1 VAGTDHSRRQE
12 GANAQAPAVVLV
24 APQLGE
30 NIGAAA
36 RAMLNFGLA
45 DLRLVAPRDGWPN
58 EAARANASGAD
69 QVIDGAHVFETPA
82 DAVADLSLVLATTAR
97 PRDMTKD
104 VLAPAEAAAALREAS
119 ARGERAGLLFGRES
133 TGLDND
139 ALALADALVMAPCN
153 PGFASLNLAMA
164 VLLVAYEWFKAGAG
178 APARGPSS
186 PRPRAATKAE
196 LMGLFAQ
203 LEAELDACGFL
214 RVAEKRPSVVR
225 NLRNMFQRAR
235 LTEQEVRTLRG
246 VITGLV
252 EHGRRFGP
260 GAAKRK

>member
-1 VAGTDHSRRQE
+1 MAGTDHSRQE
-12 GANAQAPAVVLV
+12 RGGREPGPAVVL
-24 APQLGE
+24 AQPQLGE

-36 RAMLNFGLA
+36 RAMLNFGLG

-58 EAARANASGAD
+58 DKARANAAGAD
-69 QVIDGAHVFETPA
+69 AIIDAARVFETPA
-82 DAVADLSLVLATTAR
+82 DAVADLSFVLATTAR
-97 PRDMTKD
+97 PRDLTKD
-104 VLAPAEAAAALREAS
+104 VLDPAAAAAMLRDAS
-119 ARGERAGLLFGRES
+119 ARGERCGLLFGRES

-139 ALALADALVMAPCN
+139 TLALADALVMVPCN

-164 VLLVAYEWFKAGAG
+164 VLLVAYEWFKAGE
-178 APARGPSS
+178 APAPSS
-186 PRPRAATKAE
+186 PRPRARAASKAE
-196 LMGLFAQ
+196 LLGLFTQ

-225 NLRNMFQRAR
+225 NLRNLFQRAR

-246 VITGLV
+246 VVAGLV
-252 EHGRRFGP
+252 EHPRRFGP